1 MPPKKPIIS
10 WANYYAKVSIK
21 KYSVPFLMDIESQLN
36 TYDLILGLDYDY
48 YVLGHADQIYKKEE
62 MLNLV
67 ELNRKTLNNY
77 LDLCLDL
84 VDQAKSREDLLEEII
99 ILEDLSVDLNEYYFL
114 SSTMA
119 ALLSYLHYRG
129 AIKYQIEN
137 GRLYF
142 YK

>member
-1 MPPKKPIIS
+1 
-10 WANYYAKVSIK
+10 
-21 KYSVPFLMDIESQLN
+21 VPQFVIGLN